1 MTSIFWKLSLWHFCN
16 TFCLLTAI
24 RSPSRSQD
32 VACLMFAPWVRRF
45 NRSIPRHLT
54 RRQRRIQQ
62 TWPATDNI
70 QGAEQMGVVNCSAR
84 SARAIVAGVVALL
97 IVLQGLTSVGSS
109 FARPLGGE
117 EKASFLGSILSVA
130 CANTQDHNRS
140 PKHAH
145 DFSKCCILCGGRDLT
160 GTALFILP
168 KSGGMNPLPRAL
180 VAIAKYILVAPR
192 IVVLGWTSTWS
203 SRAPPSFS

>member
-1 MTSIFWKLSLWHFCN
+1 VAFLQHILFIDRDPFPV
-16 TFCLLTAI
+16 TF
-24 RSPSRSQD
+24 
-32 VACLMFAPWVRRF
+32 
-45 NRSIPRHLT
+45 T
-54 RRQRRIQQ
+54 RRCLPNVRAVGSPIQSVHSK
-62 TWPATDNI
+62 TLNPSSAPNPANLPATDNI

-117 EKASFLGSILSVA
+117 EKASFLGSILSVT

-168 KSGGMNPLPRAL
+168 KTGGMNPLPRAL
-180 VAIAKYILVAPR
+180 VAIAKSILVAPR